1 MTRHLVSKAVVATG
15 LVGAL
20 SVLAA
25 CGGGSGDNA
34 ASGGGGGGGGACA
47 AAPAGTKVNLTFSSW
62 VPGMQKVVDLWN
74 SQNPNIQV
82 KYKEVV
88 GGNAGTYQAYSN
100 QLKAGKAGDL
110 GMIEFD
116 NLASFRLQDGLL
128 NIGPC
133 ASVKAAAPKFVP
145 WTIEQVSFGEP
156 GAVYGIPQDIG
167 PLALYYR
174 KDLFAQNNIKVPTTW
189 DEYYTA
195 AKQIKAKGA
204 FISNLPPDQP
214 AFLAALAWQNGA
226 QWFSTDKDGK
236 WTVSLTDPKALEVAN
251 YWQRMLDEKLVDTK
265 PGLGPIQWKAMDTDK
280 EWALPGAAWTAK
292 LIENGAP
299 KTKGKWAVAPLPQWT
314 PGGTTSGNWGGSN
327 TVVFKGTKYPAEA
340 AKFAVWAE
348 SSLEANELSNK
359 NGGQFPATTAGET
372 DLPALKQPYPYFG
385 GQVIWPVFQ
394 QAAKG
399 VDPNFLWGPTMTQT
413 YADLGNGLSAAVNGK
428 GTLTDA
434 LKAAQTK
441 TISTLK
447 SQSIPVAE

>member
-1 MTRHLVSKAVVATG
+1 MTRHLLGRTLLATG
-15 LVGAL
+15 LVGAISL
-20 SVLAA
+20 LAA
-25 CGGGSGDNA
+25 CGGGSDGGSGGGGTA
-34 ASGGGGGGGGACA
+34 ASGGGSCK
-47 AAPAGTKVNLTFSSW
+47 AAPAGTKVTLTFSSW
-62 VPGMQKVVDLWN
+62 VPGMEKVVALWN

-82 KYKEVV
+82 KYKQVV

-100 QLKAGKAGDL
+100 QLKAGKTGDL

-116 NLASFRLQDGLL
+116 NLPSFRLQDGLK

-133 ASVKAAAPKFVP
+133 ASVKAATSKFVP
-145 WTIEQVSFGEP
+145 WTIQQVGFGEP

-174 KDLFAQNNIKVPTTW
+174 KDLFEKNNIKVPTTW
-189 DEYYTA
+189 DEFYTA
-195 AKQIKAKGA
+195 AKQVKAKGA
-204 FISNLPPDQP
+204 FITNLPPDQP
-214 AFLAALAWQNGA
+214 AYLAALAWQNGA
-226 QWFSTDKDGK
+226 QWFSNKDGK
-236 WTVSLTDPKALEVAN
+236 WTVSLTDPKALQVAE
-251 YWQRMLDEKLVDTK
+251 YWQKMLDQKLVDTK

-299 KTKGKWAVAPLPQWT
+299 KTAGKWAVAPLPQWT
-314 PGGTTSGNWGGSN
+314 AGGTTSGNWGGSN
-327 TVVFKGTKYPAEA
+327 TVVFKGSKHPAEA

-348 SSLEANELSNK
+348 SSPEANALSNK
-359 NGGQFPATTAGET
+359 NGGQFPATTSGET
-372 DLPALKQPYPYFG
+372 DLPALKAPYPYFG

-447 SQSIPVAE
+447 SQSIQVAE

>member
-1 MTRHLVSKAVVATG
+1 MAKHHSKRLLAAG
-15 LVGAL
+15 IAGSMAF
-20 SVLAA
+20 LAA
-25 CGGGSGDNA
+25 CGGGGSSSTA
-34 ASGGGGGGGGACA
+34 AGGGGGSCK
-47 AAPAGTKVNLTFSSW
+47 AAPAGQKVHLTFSSW
-62 VPGMQKVVDLWN
+62 VPGMEKVVALWN

-82 KYKEVV
+82 TYKQVV

-100 QLKAGKAGDL
+100 QLKANKAGDL

-133 ASVKAAAPKFVP
+133 ASVKAAKSKFVP
-145 WTIEQVSFGEP
+145 WTMSQVSFGEP

-174 KDLFAQNNIKVPTTW
+174 KDLFAKNNIKVPTTW
-189 DEYYTA
+189 DEFYTA

-214 AFLAALAWQNGA
+214 AYLAALAWQNGA
-226 QWFSTDKDGK
+226 QWFANKDGK
-236 WTVSLTDPKALEVAN
+236 WSVSLTDPKTVQVAD
-251 YWQRMLDEKLVDTK
+251 YWQKMLDQKLVDTK
-265 PGLGPIQWKAMDTDK
+265 PGLGAIQWKAMDTGK

-292 LIENGAP
+292 LIENGCP
-299 KTKGKWAVAPLPQWT
+299 LTKGKWAVAPLPQWT
-314 PGGTTSGNWGGSN
+314 AGGSASGNWGGSN
-327 TVVFKGTKYPAEA
+327 TVVFKGSKHPAEA

-348 SSLEANELSNK
+348 SSPEANALSNK

-372 DLPALKQPYPYFG
+372 DLPALKAPYPYFG
-385 GQVIWPVFQ
+385 GQVIWPFFQ
-394 QAAKG
+394 DAAKG
-399 VDPNFLWGPTMTQT
+399 VNPDFQWGPTMTQT
-413 YADLGNGLSAAVNGK
+413 YADLGNGLSAAVNGN

-434 LKAAQTK
+434 LKTAQQK

-447 SQSIPVAE
+447 SQSIQVAG

>member
-1 MTRHLVSKAVVATG
+1 MRTNLAYRGVAAAGLAVSLA
-15 LVGAL
+15 
-20 SVLAA
+20 VLAA
-25 CGGGSGDNA
+25 CGGGSGGSNNA
-34 ASGGGGGGGGACA
+34 AGGGGGGGGACK

-100 QLKAGKAGDL
+100 QLKAGKTGDL

-116 NLASFRLQDGLL
+116 NLPSFRLQDGLA

-133 ASVKAAAPKFVP
+133 AAVKAAKSKFVP
-145 WTIEQVSFGEP
+145 WTIQQVGFGEP

-174 KDLFAQNNIKVPTTW
+174 KDLFAKNNIKVPTTW
-189 DEYYTA
+189 DEFYTA

-204 FISNLPPDQP
+204 FITDLPPDQP
-214 AFLAALAWQNGA
+214 AYLAALAWQNGA
-226 QWFSTDKDGK
+226 QWFENKAGK
-236 WTVSLTDPKALEVAN
+236 WTVSMTDAKSVQVAD
-251 YWQRMLDEKLVDTK
+251 YWQRMLDQKLVDTK
-265 PGLGPIQWKAMDTDK
+265 PGLGPIQWKAMDTDQ
-280 EWALPGAAWTAK
+280 EWTLVGAAWTAK

-314 PGGTTSGNWGGSN
+314 AGGTTSGNWGGSN
-327 TVVFKGTKYPAEA
+327 TVVFKGSKHPAEA

-348 SSLEANELSNK
+348 SSPEANALSNK

-372 DLPALKQPYPYFG
+372 DLPALKAPYPYYG

-394 QAAKG
+394 QMAKG

-428 GTLTDA
+428 GTLGDA
-434 LKAAQTK
+434 LKAAQSK

-447 SQSIPVAE
+447 TQSIPVAE